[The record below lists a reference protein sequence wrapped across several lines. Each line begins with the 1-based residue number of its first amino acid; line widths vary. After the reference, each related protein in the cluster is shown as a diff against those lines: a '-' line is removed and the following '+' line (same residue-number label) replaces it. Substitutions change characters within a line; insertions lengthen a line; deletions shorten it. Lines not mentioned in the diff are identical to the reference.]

1 MEQEILNNIYRLYR
15 GRIIDLI
22 LYVLFSGVTVL
33 VIIGAIKWELIES
46 KVERILMLI
55 ICVSTIAL
63 PVMEFSTET
72 APVRADYKE
81 SSYIVLENATMTV
94 TTDTETSGVL
104 RRVNHVIVIDN
115 DGKCYDLMVDH
126 NNLISRGDKYTGTIV
141 YLKHS
146 NYVIWFA
153 FATKQ

>member
-15 GRIIDLI
+15 GRIMDLI

-55 ICVSTIAL
+55 ICASTIAL

-94 TTDTETSGVL
+94 TTRTVDSGL
-104 RRVNHVIVIDN
+104 RRVNHVSVIDN
-115 DGKCYDLMVDH
+115 DGKCYNLMVDS
-126 NNLISRGDKYTGTIV
+126 NDLISRGDKYTGTIV

>member
-33 VIIGAIKWELIES
+33 VILGAIKLEWIES

-55 ICVSTIAL
+55 ICAAVIAL

-94 TTDTETSGVL
+94 TTRTVDSGL
-104 RRVNHVIVIDN
+104 RRVNHVSVIDN
-115 DGKCYDLMVDH
+115 DGKCYNLMVDS
-126 NNLISRGDKYTGTIV
+126 NDLISRGDKYTGTIV

-146 NYVIWFA
+146 NYVILFA

>member
-33 VIIGAIKWELIES
+33 VILGAIKLEWIES

-55 ICVSTIAL
+55 ICAAVIAL
-63 PVMEFSTET
+63 PVIEFSTET

-94 TTDTETSGVL
+94 TTRTVDSGL
-104 RRVNHVIVIDN
+104 RRVNHVSVIDN
-115 DGKCYDLMVDH
+115 DGKCYNLMVDS
-126 NNLISRGDKYTGTIV
+126 NDLISRGDKYTGTIV

>member
-15 GRIIDLI
+15 GRIMDLI

-55 ICVSTIAL
+55 ICAAVIAL

-94 TTDTETSGVL
+94 TTRTVDSGL
-104 RRVNHVIVIDN
+104 RRVNHVSVIDN
-115 DGKCYDLMVDH
+115 DGKCYDLMIDS
-126 NNLISRGDKYTGTIV
+126 NDLISRGDKYTGTIV

>member
-15 GRIIDLI
+15 GRIMDLI

-55 ICVSTIAL
+55 ICASTIAL

-94 TTDTETSGVL
+94 TTDTVTSGL
-104 RRVNHVIVIDN
+104 RRVNHVSVIDN
-115 DGKCYDLMVDH
+115 DGKCYDLMIDS
-126 NNLISRGDKYTGTIV
+126 NILISRGDKYTGTIV

>member
-15 GRIIDLI
+15 GRIMDLI
-22 LYVLFSGVTVL
+22 LYVLLSGFTVL
-33 VIIGAIKWELIES
+33 VIIGAIKLEWIES

-55 ICVSTIAL
+55 ICAAAIAL

-94 TTDTETSGVL
+94 TTATENFLL
-104 RRVNHVIVIDN
+104 RRVNHVSVIDN
-115 DGKCYDLMVDH
+115 DGKCYDLMIDS
-126 NNLISRGDKYTGTIV
+126 NNLISCGDKYTGTIV

>member
-1 MEQEILNNIYRLYR
+1 MEQEILNNIYHLYR
-15 GRIIDLI
+15 GRIMDLI
-22 LYVLFSGVTVL
+22 LYVLFSGFTVL
-33 VIIGAIKWELIES
+33 VIIGAIKLEVIES

-55 ICVSTIAL
+55 ICASTIAL

-94 TTDTETSGVL
+94 TTRTVDSGL
-104 RRVNHVIVIDN
+104 RRVNHVSVIDN
-115 DGKCYDLMVDH
+115 DGKCYNLMVDS
-126 NNLISRGDKYTGTIV
+126 NDLISRGDKYTGTIV

>member
-1 MEQEILNNIYRLYR
+1 MEQEILNNIYHLYR
-15 GRIIDLI
+15 GRIINLI
-22 LYVLFSGVTVL
+22 LYMLFGGFAVL
-33 VIIGAIKWELIES
+33 VTIGAIKLEVIES
-46 KVERILMLI
+46 KVRRILLLI
-55 ICVSTIAL
+55 AICACAITL
-63 PVMEFSTET
+63 PVIEFSTET

-94 TTDTETSGVL
+94 TTATENFLL
-104 RRVNHVIVIDN
+104 RRVNHVSVIDN
-115 DGKCYDLMVDH
+115 DGKCYDLMVDS
-126 NNLISRGDKYTGTIV
+126 NDLISRGDKYTGTIV

>member
-15 GRIIDLI
+15 GRIMDLI

-55 ICVSTIAL
+55 ICAAVIAL

-94 TTDTETSGVL
+94 TTRTVDSGL
-104 RRVNHVIVIDN
+104 RRVNHVSVIDN
-115 DGKCYDLMVDH
+115 DGKCYDLMLDS
-126 NNLISRGDKYTGTIV
+126 NDLISRGDKYTGTIV

>member
-15 GRIIDLI
+15 GRIMDLI

-55 ICVSTIAL
+55 ICASTIAL

-94 TTDTETSGVL
+94 TTDTVTSGL

>member
-15 GRIIDLI
+15 GRIMDLI

-46 KVERILMLI
+46 KVQRILLLI
-55 ICVSTIAL
+55 ICAGTIAL
-63 PVMEFSTET
+63 PVIEFSTET
-72 APVRADYKE
+72 TLIRADYKE

-94 TTDTETSGVL
+94 TTDTVTSGL
-104 RRVNHVIVIDN
+104 QRINHVSVIDN
-115 DGKCYDLMVDH
+115 DGKCYDLMIDS
-126 NNLISRGDKYTGTIV
+126 NILISRGDKYTGTIV

>member
-15 GRIIDLI
+15 GRIMDLI
-22 LYVLFSGVTVL
+22 LYVLLSGFTVL
-33 VIIGAIKWELIES
+33 VIIGAIKLEWIES

-55 ICVSTIAL
+55 ICAAVIAL

-94 TTDTETSGVL
+94 TTRTVDSGL
-104 RRVNHVIVIDN
+104 RRVNHVSVIDN
-115 DGKCYDLMVDH
+115 DGKCYNLMVDS
-126 NNLISRGDKYTGTIV
+126 NDLISRGDKYTGTIV

>member
-1 MEQEILNNIYRLYR
+1 MEQEILNNIYHLYR
-15 GRIIDLI
+15 GRIINLI
-22 LYVLFSGVTVL
+22 LYMLFGGFAVL
-33 VIIGAIKWELIES
+33 VTIGAIKLEWIES

-55 ICVSTIAL
+55 ICAAVIAL

-94 TTDTETSGVL
+94 TTRTVDSGL
-104 RRVNHVIVIDN
+104 RRVNHVSVIDN
-115 DGKCYDLMVDH
+115 DGKCYDLMVDS

>member
-33 VIIGAIKWELIES
+33 VILGAIKLEWIES

-55 ICVSTIAL
+55 ICAAVIAL

-94 TTDTETSGVL
+94 TTRTVDSGL
-104 RRVNHVIVIDN
+104 RRVNHVSVIDN
-115 DGKCYDLMVDH
+115 DGKCYNLMVDS
-126 NNLISRGDKYTGTIV
+126 NDLISRGDKYTGTIV

>member
-55 ICVSTIAL
+55 ICAAVIAL

-94 TTDTETSGVL
+94 TTRTVDSGL

-115 DGKCYDLMVDH
+115 DGNCYDLMVDH

>member
-1 MEQEILNNIYRLYR
+1 MEKEILNNIYRLYR
-15 GRIIDLI
+15 GRIVELI
-22 LYVLFSGVTVL
+22 LFVLLSGVTVL
-33 VIIGAIKWELIES
+33 VTIGAIKLELIES
-46 KVERILMLI
+46 KVQRILLLI
-55 ICVSTIAL
+55 ICAGTIAL
-63 PVMEFSTET
+63 PVIEFSTET
-72 APVRADYKE
+72 TLIRADYKE